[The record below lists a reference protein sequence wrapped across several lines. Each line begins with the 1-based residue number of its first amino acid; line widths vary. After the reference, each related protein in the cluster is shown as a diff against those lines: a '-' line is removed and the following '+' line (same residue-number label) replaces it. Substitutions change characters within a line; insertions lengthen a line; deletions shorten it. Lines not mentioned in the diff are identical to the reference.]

1 MADSSVMGRDGL
13 FKRDR
18 VLFDR
23 QPAGV
28 PVQAPRP
35 RRPCAEGAADGA
47 DCGSQ
52 AEVKVA
58 RAPDGTI
65 QQITVRCAC
74 GREITLHC
82 DYSGRGDDNAK

>member
-18 VLFDR
+18 VMFDR

-35 RRPCAEGAADGA
+35 RRPHAEGAE
-47 DCGSQ
+47 GSQ
-52 AEVKVA
+52 AEVQVA
-58 RAPDGTI
+58 KAPDGTI
-65 QQITVRCAC
+65 QQITVRCTC
-74 GREITLHC
+74 GREITLYC